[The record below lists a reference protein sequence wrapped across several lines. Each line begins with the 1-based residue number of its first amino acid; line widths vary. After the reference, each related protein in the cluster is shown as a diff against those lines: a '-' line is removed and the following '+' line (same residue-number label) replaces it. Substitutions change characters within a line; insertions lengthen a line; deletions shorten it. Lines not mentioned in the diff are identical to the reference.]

1 MDERATAPEDRVMTR
16 TSLTFGE
23 LVDTVQ
29 RAGFDLR
36 DARDLDIA
44 GELQPMLEDGN
55 LMAEIARVELRPAP
69 EGARRG
75 VVADIL
81 VRDQV
86 FRVWGEFSRAGELE
100 HLLAG
105 SAASPHSSPIGE
117 PPES

>member
-1 MDERATAPEDRVMTR
+1 MDERSTGPEDRVMTR

-29 RAGFDLR
+29 RAGFELR
-36 DARDLDIA
+36 DARDLDVGA
-44 GELQPMLEDGN
+44 ELQPMLEDGN

-100 HLLAG
+100 HLMAG
-105 SAASPHSSPIGE
+105 SAASPRSSSIGE